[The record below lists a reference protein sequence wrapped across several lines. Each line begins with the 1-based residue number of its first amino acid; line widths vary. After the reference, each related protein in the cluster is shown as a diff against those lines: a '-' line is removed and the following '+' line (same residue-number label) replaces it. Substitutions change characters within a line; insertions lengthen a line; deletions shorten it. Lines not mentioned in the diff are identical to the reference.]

1 MKHRALLSLGL
12 LVAPLAVTTA
22 LAAGPWD
29 GTYVWEQGLGKNP
42 GGIALFVT
50 HTLKVNGS
58 DCRLDAEGVQTN
70 EHIRCK
76 ATANG
81 DKLDVSFVS
90 FADGGM
96 NNQFGKK
103 IYASNQPLF
112 TLTRQGNAIATTWQG
127 YSKNDGDTTG
137 KSTFTKQG
145 GARQ

>member
-1 MKHRALLSLGL
+1 MMRRALLSLGL
-12 LVAPLAVTTA
+12 LAAPLCLTPA

-50 HTLKVNGS
+50 HTLKINGS
-58 DCRLDAEGVQTN
+58 DCRIDAQGVQTD

-76 ATANG
+76 ATATG

-103 IYASNQPLF
+103 TYTPNQPLF

-127 YSKNDGDTTG
+127 YIKNDLDTTG

-145 GARQ
+145 AAR

>member
-1 MKHRALLSLGL
+1 MMHRALLPFGL
-12 LVAPLAVTTA
+12 LVVSLAVTPA

-50 HTLKVNGS
+50 HTLKINGS
-58 DCRLDAEGVQTN
+58 DCRIDAEGVQTN

-81 DKLDVSFVS
+81 DKLDVAFVS

-96 NNQFGKK
+96 ANQFGKK
-103 IYASNQPLF
+103 IYAPNQPLF
-112 TLTRQGNAIATTWQG
+112 TLTRQGNTIATTWQG
-127 YSKNDGDTTG
+127 YSKTDVDTTG

-145 GARQ
+145 SSRQ

>member
-1 MKHRALLSLGL
+1 MMHRMLRSLGFL
-12 LVAPLAVTTA
+12 AAPLAATAA

-42 GGIALFVT
+42 GGMALFVT
-50 HTLKVNGS
+50 HTLKIDGP
-58 DCRLDAEGVQTN
+58 DCRLDAEGAQTN

-81 DKLDVSFVS
+81 DKLDVTFVS

-103 IYASNQPLF
+103 IYSPNQPLF
-112 TLTRQGNAIATTWQG
+112 TLKRQGGAIATTWQG

-137 KSTFTKQG
+137 KSTFTKQA
-145 GARQ
+145 GAR